1 MLIVIYEDLYHN
13 KYFCF
18 FYLISNCVE
27 IFSFQTAGMWSEA
40 LRVCREYLPSQEAAL
55 RRELGQRSAG
65 LDGANALEEARKW
78 LNLGEVR
85 PALDT
90 LILNPQAPRSYLIR
104 AADILLH
111 QADPE
116 TVAEIGGDLGERLFS
131 VGEHALAAQV
141 VFFLLTTIQLFIK
154 EMRLIGTSY

>member
-1 MLIVIYEDLYHN
+1 
-13 KYFCF
+13 
-18 FYLISNCVE
+18 
-27 IFSFQTAGMWSEA
+27 MWSEA

-55 RRELGQRSAG
+55 RRELGQKSAG

-78 LNLGEVR
+78 LELGEVR

-116 TVAEIGGDLGERLFS
+116 TATEIGGDLGARLFS
-131 VGEHALAAQV
+131 VGEYALAAQV
-141 VFFLLTTIQLFIK
+141 LLSLTLFIQLD
-154 EMRLIGTSY
+154 MSNY

>member
-1 MLIVIYEDLYHN
+1 M
-13 KYFCF
+13 
-18 FYLISNCVE
+18 
-27 IFSFQTAGMWSEA
+27 
-40 LRVCREYLPSQEAAL
+40 CREYLPSQEAAL
-55 RRELGQRSAG
+55 RRELGQKSAG

-78 LNLGEVR
+78 LDLGEVR

-116 TVAEIGGDLGERLFS
+116 TASEIGGDLGARLFS

-141 VFFLLTTIQLFIK
+141 FLLYLFTIIQLYICPLFNALLK
-154 EMRLIGTSY
+154 SSDKSDS

>member
-1 MLIVIYEDLYHN
+1 
-13 KYFCF
+13 
-18 FYLISNCVE
+18 
-27 IFSFQTAGMWSEA
+27 MWSEA

-55 RRELGQRSAG
+55 RRELGQKSAG

-78 LNLGEVR
+78 LDLGEVR
-85 PALDT
+85 SALDT

-116 TVAEIGGDLGERLFS
+116 TAIEVGGDLGARLFS

-141 VFFLLTTIQLFIK
+141 LFSLIFF
-154 EMRLIGTSY
+154 RC

>member
-1 MLIVIYEDLYHN
+1 M
-13 KYFCF
+13 
-18 FYLISNCVE
+18 
-27 IFSFQTAGMWSEA
+27 
-40 LRVCREYLPSQEAAL
+40 CREYLPSQEAAL

-78 LNLGEVR
+78 LDLGEVR

-116 TVAEIGGDLGERLFS
+116 TAAEVGGDLGARLFS
-131 VGEHALAAQV
+131 IGEHALAAQV
-141 VFFLLTTIQLFIK
+141 IFPLTNNDAIIYLRFNCTPRAVFIVSIFKTVLSTISKCCTAISLTERNLKST
-154 EMRLIGTSY
+154 